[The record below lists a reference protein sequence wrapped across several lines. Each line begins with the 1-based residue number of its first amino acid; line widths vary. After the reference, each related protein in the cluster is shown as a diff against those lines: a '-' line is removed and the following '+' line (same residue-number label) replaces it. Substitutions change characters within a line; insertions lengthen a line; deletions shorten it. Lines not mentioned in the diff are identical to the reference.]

1 MKQSEKEK
9 GRAKKGEA
17 EKNKVIMVVGGAI
30 AALIIVSI
38 IALVF
43 VNPSGAKAGDTV
55 SVYYTGTLGD
65 GTEFDSNIGRDP
77 LVFVIGQG
85 RVIPGMEEA
94 VLGMTPGSTKTVI
107 IPVEKAYGPYRNDLV
122 HVMDRSLLPAD
133 VDLVP
138 GQFYQVRRSDGA
150 VANVKVINVSEST
163 VTLDENHELVGKEL
177 TFTIMLSEIS
187 R

>member
-1 MKQSEKEK
+1 MKKSEKEK
-9 GRAKKGEA
+9 GRARKGEA
-17 EKNKVIMVVGGAI
+17 EKNKVVLVMGSAI

-43 VNPSGAKAGDTV
+43 ANPSGAKAGDTV
-55 SVYYTGTLGD
+55 AVYYTGTLDD
-65 GTEFDSNIGRDP
+65 GTEFDSNIGKDP

-85 RVIPGMEEA
+85 RVITGMEEA
-94 VLGMTPGSTKTVI
+94 VIGMTPGSTKTVT
-107 IPVEKAYGPYRNDLV
+107 IPVAKAYGPYRDDLV
-122 HVMDRSLLPAD
+122 HVMDRSLLPTD

-138 GQFYQVRRSDGA
+138 GQFYQIRRSDGA
-150 VANVKVINVSEST
+150 IATVKVINVTESS
-163 VTLDENHELVGKEL
+163 VTLDENHELVDKDL